1 MEKII
6 KKTCTALFASAAL
19 FACTREVGPEVP
31 EAPQGPETITITINA
46 SNDTES
52 RTAIGENGASLW
64 TPGDKL
70 AVIQFFHTD
79 QRYHFE
85 TSFSG
90 YAESQP
96 LESEG
101 PVPVHQFSVTF
112 PNYMYTFGEEESE
125 WITYDHLADIE
136 GHPGKKFLYQA
147 FYPSETIDS
156 YDYSCPVLHVPSRQR
171 PLADSF
177 DPLADILY
185 SKPVYLE
192 SQPSTMDLSFK
203 RFSALGIMT
212 LSGIPDGISENAVV
226 SSVEFISGITGHEND
241 SGPLQA
247 PRTRANLYNCPPLTG
262 DVYQEDHI
270 FYPENGNYVHDYI
283 DLEYVITLDYTGKEL
298 KAKGLKA
305 YFTCWPTKFEEE
317 TCFTVKVT
325 VDDNGQTKTYSR
337 TVFLNGRELEFSSGV
352 ATTFSV
358 DMTQAVLMK
367 EPTINDFVTFDERTL
382 AYFPEL
388 GSDNPEI
395 RIPFSNV
402 FNELAFGGIPI
413 SFTPNDGVSL
423 EGCYIDDQDNE
434 LEGFLWLQYYGDE
447 GPEGGYLRYNSS
459 VRNPDNPLSTSL
471 VFELE
476 VNGTIRSFRV
486 PVSEYEY
493 GFTVPSVTLFLG
505 ESADDWVEV
514 DPDVDPE
521 LFVGRSVTLHAVI
534 DSKPGDLTPLACY
547 WTNDKDYDWNLD
559 GDFPVPVHSGEWTI
573 LSLEASS
580 DQRSVVVTGIDE
592 GFDYA
597 NFIMIFDDIWF
608 PDSWIWVNFDVA
620 PLAPPFY
627 GDNDA
632 AGGDMGGGKVINL

>member
-262 DVYQEDHI
+262 DVYQEGYI
-270 FYPENGNYVHDYI
+270 FYPENGNYVHDYNA
-283 DLEYVITLDYTGKEL
+283 LEYVITLDYTGKEL
-298 KAKGLKA
+298 KAKA
-305 YFTCWPTKFEEE
+305 YF
-317 TCFTVKVT
+317 
-325 VDDNGQTKTYSR
+325 
-337 TVFLNGRELEFSSGV
+337 
-352 ATTFSV
+352 
-358 DMTQAVLMK
+358 
-367 EPTINDFVTFDERTL
+367 
-382 AYFPEL
+382 
-388 GSDNPEI
+388 
-395 RIPFSNV
+395 
-402 FNELAFGGIPI
+402 
-413 SFTPNDGVSL
+413 
-423 EGCYIDDQDNE
+423 
-434 LEGFLWLQYYGDE
+434 
-447 GPEGGYLRYNSS
+447 
-459 VRNPDNPLSTSL
+459 RN
-471 VFELE
+471 
-476 VNGTIRSFRV
+476 I
-486 PVSEYEY
+486 
-493 GFTVPSVTLFLG
+493 
-505 ESADDWVEV
+505 
-514 DPDVDPE
+514 
-521 LFVGRSVTLHAVI
+521 H
-534 DSKPGDLTPLACY
+534 
-547 WTNDKDYDWNLD
+547 
-559 GDFPVPVHSGEWTI
+559 
-573 LSLEASS
+573 
-580 DQRSVVVTGIDE
+580 
-592 GFDYA
+592 
-597 NFIMIFDDIWF
+597 
-608 PDSWIWVNFDVA
+608 
-620 PLAPPFY
+620 
-627 GDNDA
+627 
-632 AGGDMGGGKVINL
+632 